1 MYVPPFGL
9 IDTVGFVLSILE
21 ICNCAVALF
30 PAESVPSAY
39 IVPFAV
45 TVTVVAFAVLAL
57 PNPAFLFAVI
67 FFPYVTVAITFPFVH
82 DVGVAVIDILL
93 SATVF
98 APTVNALDTFT
109 VSALFPALS
118 VTFVHK

>member
-30 PAESVPSAY
+30 PAASVPSAY
-39 IVPFAV
+39 TVPFV
-45 TVTVVAFAVLAL
+45 STFTVVAFAVFAL
-57 PNPAFLFAVI
+57 PNPAFLFAVT